1 VISTQML
8 LAQEEGLLTA
18 LLGDSYDD
26 AVHERFLVA
35 LKEMMLVE
43 EVRADVLHLPPV
55 ISHSR

>member
-1 VISTQML
+1 ML

-35 LKEMMLVE
+35 VKEMMLVE
-43 EVRADVLHLPPV
+43 EVCADDRRLPHV
-55 ISHSR
+55 MSHSR

>member
-1 VISTQML
+1 ML

-43 EVRADVLHLPPV
+43 EVRVLMCSGYLTL
-55 ISHSR
+55 